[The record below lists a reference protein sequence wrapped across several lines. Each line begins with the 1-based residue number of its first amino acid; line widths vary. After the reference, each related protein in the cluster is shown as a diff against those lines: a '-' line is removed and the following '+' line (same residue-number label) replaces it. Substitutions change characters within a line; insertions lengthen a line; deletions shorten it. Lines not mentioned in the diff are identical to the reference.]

1 MVPTRWGFAI
11 AIFFGVA
18 AFATDAGACSCALSG
33 PPCEAYFQVDAVFV
47 GEAQTIT
54 TVDGPAGR
62 PYQQRLITFATR
74 RALRGVDTPTVRVIT
89 GMGGGDCGYNF
100 TIGEQYLVYAYRS
113 KDGAE
118 LSTGICTRTRPLSQ
132 AVDDLRYFD
141 ELPVPRTSGHV
152 FGIVTHS
159 ERDFQ
164 ADRIIHHGGV
174 PGVHV
179 LLRGGTAS
187 ADAQTD
193 DQGRYDIGG
202 MPPGSYQL
210 QVVPPAEFSSRYLQ
224 RPIEL
229 RGRGCA
235 AADFGLHYDGRISG
249 VLLTVDNQPAAGVT
263 VEALPAP
270 QPSRAAEPLRAKTDS
285 GGEFEFTDVPPGK
298 YAVGVSL
305 QRAMEPDVLFPKM
318 FYPGSSSENDAAT
331 IEVSEGTRHRL
342 DPLKLP
348 PARPTREL
356 TGVVVWPDGRPVAD
370 AWVELTD
377 GNPNGRS
384 VRETVRTDAAGQF
397 TVAVHDGLT
406 YGVRAIWS
414 IPNDPQFRQLTATTP
429 PFSAS
434 PELAPVKLVLVP
446 KQ

>member
-1 MVPTRWGFAI
+1 M
-11 AIFFGVA
+11 
-18 AFATDAGACSCALSG
+18 
-33 PPCEAYFQVDAVFV
+33 FV
-47 GEAQTIT
+47 GEAQTIA
-54 TVDGPAGR
+54 TVDGPPGR
-62 PYQQRLITFATR
+62 PDQQRVITFATR
-74 RALRGVDTPTVRVIT
+74 RALRGVEGPTVRVTT

-118 LSTGICTRTRPLSQ
+118 LGTGICTRTRPLSQ
-132 AVDDLRYFD
+132 AADDLRFFD
-141 ELPVPRTSGHV
+141 ELPVPRSSGHV
-152 FGIVTHS
+152 FGVVTHS

-164 ADRIIHHGGV
+164 ADRTVHHGGV

-179 LLRGGTAS
+179 LLRGQTAS

-202 MPPGSYQL
+202 LSPGRYELQL
-210 QVVPPAEFSSRYLQ
+210 VPPAAFSSRYLR

-229 RGRGCA
+229 RERGCA
-235 AADFGLHYDGRISG
+235 VADFGLHYDGRISG
-249 VLLTVDNQPAAGVT
+249 VLLSADNQPAAGVI
-263 VEALPAP
+263 VEAISTPR
-270 QPSRAAEPLRAKTDS
+270 PSREVEPLRAKTDS
-285 GGEFEFTDVPPGK
+285 FGEFEFTDVPPGK

-305 QRAMEPDVLFPKM
+305 QRGMEPDVLFPKM
-318 FYPGSSSENDAAT
+318 FYPGTSSENDAAT

-348 PARPTREL
+348 EARPARDLP
-356 TGVVVWPDGRPVAD
+356 GVVVWPDGRPVAD

-377 GNPNGRS
+377 GNFNGRS
-384 VRETVRTDAAGQF
+384 VRDTVRTDAAGQF
-397 TVAVHDGLT
+397 KVIVHDGLT

-434 PELAPVKLVLVP
+434 PALAPVRLVLLP
-446 KQ
+446 QQ

>member
-18 AFATDAGACSCALSG
+18 AFATDAGACSCMLSG
-33 PPCEAYFQVDAVFV
+33 PPCEAYFRVDAVFV

-74 RALRGVDTPTVRVIT
+74 RALRGVDGPTVRVTT

-118 LSTGICTRTRPLSQ
+118 LGTGICTRTRPLSQ
-132 AVDDLRYFD
+132 AADDLRFFD
-141 ELPVPRTSGHV
+141 ELPAPRTSGHV
-152 FGIVTHS
+152 FGVVTHS
-159 ERDFQ
+159 QRDLQ
-164 ADRIIHHGGV
+164 SDRTVDHGGV

-179 LLRGGTAS
+179 LLRGRTAS

-202 MPPGSYQL
+202 IPPGSYELQL
-210 QVVPPAEFSSRYLQ
+210 VPPAAFSSRYLQ

-229 RGRGCA
+229 RDRGCA
-235 AADFGLHYDGRISG
+235 VADFGLHYDGRISG
-249 VLLTVDNQPAAGVT
+249 VLLTADDQPAAGVT
-263 VEALPAP
+263 VEAMFAAR
-270 QPSRAAEPLRAKTDS
+270 PSRAAEPLTAKTDA
-285 GGEFEFTDVPPGK
+285 GGEFELIDVPPGE

-305 QRAMEPDVLFPKM
+305 RRGMEPDVLFPKT
-318 FYPGSSSENDAAT
+318 FYPGTSSEDDAST
-331 IEVSEGTRHRL
+331 IEVGEGTRHRL

-348 PARPTREL
+348 RARALREL

-377 GNPNGRS
+377 GNRNGPM
-384 VRETVRTDAAGQF
+384 VRDTVRTDATGRF
-397 TVAVHDGLT
+397 TLTVHDGLP

-414 IPNDPQFRQLTATTP
+414 IPNDPQFRQLSATTP

-434 PELAPVKLVLVP
+434 PDLAPVKLVLVP
-446 KQ
+446 PQ